1 MASYMETRMGCVSQ
15 VRQSLADIVRVEGL
29 IVLLSSKHHKNAE
42 IANCQ
47 LQDVIQHHSDRI
59 TQKYIDCILKVL
71 LK

>member
-1 MASYMETRMGCVSQ
+1 MGCVSQ
-15 VRQSLADIVRVEGL
+15 VRQSLADIGRAESW

-47 LQDVIQHHSDRI
+47 LQDVNQHHSKRI
-59 TQKYIDCILKVL
+59 TPKYKDLILKEL